1 MFLDLLNEP
10 VARGHQGLDD
20 YEGDD
25 AADGEIDN
33 QHYPIRQ
40 RKKEVKNTLTQ
51 TNFIEKMIRIERK
64 RKIERTK
71 NDNITYPVR

>member
-1 MFLDLLNEP
+1 LFLDLLNEP

-40 RKKEVKNTLTQ
+40 RKKEVKETYERERER
-51 TNFIEKMIRIERK
+51 EKKIDNQHYPVWERK
-64 RKIERTK
+64 KEVKKT
-71 NDNITYPVR
+71 

>member
-1 MFLDLLNEP
+1 MKKLFLDLLNEP

-40 RKKEVKNTLTQ
+40 RKKEVK
-51 TNFIEKMIRIERK
+51 E
-64 RKIERTK
+64 
-71 NDNITYPVR
+71 TYE